1 MKQVSERLR
10 QLRQDRKLSLRMLA
24 KNAGISASALS
35 QIEAG
40 LVSPSIATL
49 EKICAALSLPITSLF
64 DEPENGGD
72 PLLMPARN
80 RRRVYSTTS
89 HATVEPLA
97 RGLSGKKMQP
107 ILITLD
113 PGGEVG
119 EQPYIGVKGEEFGIV
134 VSGTVIFEQAG
145 KKYDLGPMDAV
156 YFDPHLPHNWKNA
169 NESPAM
175 ILIVVSL

>member
-40 LVSPSIATL
+40 LVFPSIATL
-49 EKICAALSLPITSLF
+49 EKICAALSLPVTSLF

-119 EQPYIGVKGEEFGIV
+119 EQPYVGVKGEEFGIV

-156 YFDPHLPHNWKNA
+156 YFDPHQPHNWKNS

>member
-10 QLRQDRKLSLRMLA
+10 QLRLERNLSLRMLA

-49 EKICAALSLPITSLF
+49 EKVCAALSLPVTSLF
-64 DEPENGGD
+64 DEPENGD

-119 EQPYIGVKGEEFGIV
+119 EQPYVGVKGEEFGIV
-134 VSGTVIFEQAG
+134 VSGTVVFEQAG

-156 YFDPHLPHNWKNA
+156 YFDPHQPHNWKNA
-169 NESPAM
+169 DVTPAT

>member
-10 QLRQDRKLSLRMLA
+10 QLRQNRDLSLRMLA

-40 LVSPSIATL
+40 QVSPSIATL

-64 DEPENGGD
+64 DEPENGID
-72 PLLMPARN
+72 PLLMPAMN
-80 RRRVYSTTS
+80 RRRLYSTTS

-107 ILITLD
+107 LLLTLD

-119 EQPYIGVKGEEFGIV
+119 EHPYAGVKGEEFGIV
-134 VSGTVIFEQAG
+134 VSGSVNFEQGG
-145 KKYDLGPMDAV
+145 KAYTLGAMDAV
-156 YFDPHLPHNWKNA
+156 YFDPHQPHNWKNA
-169 NESPAM
+169 GETPAM
-175 ILIVVSL
+175 ILIVLSL